1 MREPVLLALVHIFAI
16 LSNVNPGGIT
26 PRGRRIL
33 RGYLRRYLNPELE
46 EEYFKLFENN
56 LSFYADELSSL
67 GEEGLEEESSL
78 INFQITN
85 ICRQIRKGLFL
96 EERMIV
102 FLQLLEFIY
111 EDNEMTPHERHIID
125 IVARTFSIP
134 SKEYDNAM
142 AFMVGNHFDDV
153 TTDCLM
159 LIEGCDHAESRS
171 DQYTKSSRWH
181 RLLVEGL
188 TGSLFMLHIESIN
201 AIIFTYHG
209 THSLFFKGRTVVR
222 GRPYLLET
230 GVSIKGKD
238 MEPVYFSGIL
248 RQFFRNK
255 YNDRIIFEGHNI
267 SYSFGGSDQGVKPMS
282 FRADSGNMIGIMG
295 GSGVGKSTLLN
306 ILNGKLHPETG
317 NVYLNG
323 YDIYDEQENLKG
335 LIGYI
340 PQDDLLIEELTVFQN
355 LYFNARLCFGECPDD
370 SIRERVDKVL
380 LDLELHE
387 IRDLQVGNPLN
398 KKISG
403 GQRKRLNIGLEL
415 IREPAVLFVDEPT
428 SGLSSHDSW
437 KIIELLKRQTRQG
450 KLIFSI
456 IHQPSSD
463 ILKLF
468 DRLWILDKG
477 GRMAYDGDPVDSI
490 VYFKTETSQVNAAES
505 ECPSCG
511 NVETEDILHLI
522 ETKEVTDEGY
532 EGGERQVEPADW
544 YKRYMRTMMP
554 RFARRPDRITLPH
567 NQFKVPGRLSQ
578 FNTFVRRNIL
588 RKIADRQYLVIN
600 LIESPL
606 LAIILAFIT
615 KQTTDG
621 YYVFADNKNLPV
633 FIFMSVVVALFLG
646 LTVSAEEIFRDRNIL
661 ERQKYLEISRASYL
675 GSKIIF
681 LFWLSAF
688 QTLTFVIISNHILG
702 IEGMF
707 WRFWLILFSV
717 ACFGNMMGLNISAG
731 MKSVVS
737 IYILIPLI
745 LVPQLIL
752 GGAMIRY
759 DDLHPS
765 LTRKINVPVIGD
777 LMTSRWAY
785 EAMTVEMF
793 KRNSYEK
800 NFFDDDMIISQNNW
814 YASFLI
820 PLLNRKSQE
829 NLFSEGKEEYRDHNL
844 NNRYKLLRYT
854 RELSEKA
861 GFEASEIETFIRSV
875 PYDST
880 ANARVTE
887 YLDSLKS
894 HFRAK
899 AKAAISARDSLV
911 NHYNSSLAGTTLAD
925 LKQNHHNQFL
935 ADILLNNNVQDK
947 IYENERVII
956 QKADPV
962 LMEPLSNV
970 GRAHMFAPFKKIG
983 TLKID
988 TLLFNVIIIW
998 LMSVILWFTL
1008 YINLLQKVMDVFD
1021 RIRMP
1026 RLSEQLRQ

>member
-1 MREPVLLALVHIFAI
+1 
-16 LSNVNPGGIT
+16 
-26 PRGRRIL
+26 
-33 RGYLRRYLNPELE
+33 
-46 EEYFKLFENN
+46 
-56 LSFYADELSSL
+56 
-67 GEEGLEEESSL
+67 
-78 INFQITN
+78 
-85 ICRQIRKGLFL
+85 
-96 EERMIV
+96 
-102 FLQLLEFIY
+102 
-111 EDNEMTPHERHIID
+111 
-125 IVARTFSIP
+125 
-134 SKEYDNAM
+134 
-142 AFMVGNHFDDV
+142 
-153 TTDCLM
+153 
-159 LIEGCDHAESRS
+159 
-171 DQYTKSSRWH
+171 
-181 RLLVEGL
+181 
-188 TGSLFMLHIESIN
+188 
-201 AIIFTYHG
+201 
-209 THSLFFKGRTVVR
+209 
-222 GRPYLLET
+222 
-230 GVSIKGKD
+230 
-238 MEPVYFSGIL
+238 
-248 RQFFRNK
+248 
-255 YNDRIIFEGHNI
+255 
-267 SYSFGGSDQGVKPMS
+267 
-282 FRADSGNMIGIMG
+282 
-295 GSGVGKSTLLN
+295 
-306 ILNGKLHPETG
+306 
-317 NVYLNG
+317 
-323 YDIYDEQENLKG
+323 
-335 LIGYI
+335 
-340 PQDDLLIEELTVFQN
+340 
-355 LYFNARLCFGECPDD
+355 
-370 SIRERVDKVL
+370 
-380 LDLELHE
+380 
-387 IRDLQVGNPLN
+387 
-398 KKISG
+398 
-403 GQRKRLNIGLEL
+403 
-415 IREPAVLFVDEPT
+415 
-428 SGLSSHDSW
+428 
-437 KIIELLKRQTRQG
+437 
-450 KLIFSI
+450 
-456 IHQPSSD
+456 
-463 ILKLF
+463 
-468 DRLWILDKG
+468 
-477 GRMAYDGDPVDSI
+477 
-490 VYFKTETSQVNAAES
+490 
-505 ECPSCG
+505 
-511 NVETEDILHLI
+511 
-522 ETKEVTDEGY
+522 
-532 EGGERQVEPADW
+532 
-544 YKRYMRTMMP
+544 
-554 RFARRPDRITLPH
+554 
-567 NQFKVPGRLSQ
+567 
-578 FNTFVRRNIL
+578 
-588 RKIADRQYLVIN
+588 
-600 LIESPL
+600 
-606 LAIILAFIT
+606 
-615 KQTTDG
+615 
-621 YYVFADNKNLPV
+621 
-633 FIFMSVVVALFLG
+633 MSVVVALFLG